1 MLKMNIMANIQAF
14 RERKKILQLH
24 GIYTGTC
31 IEKKVG
37 QWFPNFGIS
46 GEKGRQWLQMND
58 SHQ

>member
-31 IEKKVG
+31 IEKKIG
-37 QWFPNFGIS
+37 QCTELKKNVMVPKFWNQC
-46 GEKGRQWLQMND
+46 QW
-58 SHQ
+58 